1 MYTTIA
7 LILGAI
13 VLGLALKFF
22 FPHRINRFLAG
33 ETYSE
38 DDTFRPPSNPEDILE
53 GLPTGF
59 FVLNND
65 LVVTYANSSFAK
77 ELGTLRNELIN
88 SSLEE
93 IFDVSEGLKQSLM
106 ESPEDH
112 GENAAPR
119 NRAQVIYHDE
129 KGGKIKLQLIFSRID
144 EDNGTQYICM
154 VPTMT
159 DLDAS
164 RDQLRKTER
173 LKALGE
179 MVSGLAHEI
188 NNPLTGV
195 VGFANLLLET
205 DEDSPHEQELK
216 IIQKNAQRC
225 KDIIEN
231 MLGFIRSEEPES
243 DDLDINEILDSTI
256 KLTRRDL
263 DINDIEITRNLDPEL
278 PSLKANR
285 TQLEEIFVNL
295 LNNAKDE
302 LKNHPKEDRKISVKT
317 KPADKNKIMVTV
329 EDSGSGIPENERD
342 KIFEPFFTH
351 KQTGEGTGLGLP
363 IVQGI
368 VSGLEGE
375 ITVSESEMGGAK
387 FEVALP
393 TGESRKKL
401 EGQATR
407 ASHSQR
413 LPTDLNDMMVIED
426 EESIRHLFDKFG
438 EENNLR
444 SEFFENPIQGIEYL
458 NHRRPEYDPDII
470 FLDLIFPGKLR
481 GRDFVDWV
489 DEHRA
494 SLLDRIIIMTGN
506 PDDDQINLIEKHENI
521 PIITKPLNFS
531 ELIQTIN
538 QRQTKRLE

>member
-1 MYTTIA
+1 MYTIIA

-33 ETYSE
+33 ETYPD
-38 DDTFRPPSNPEDILE
+38 DDTFRPPSNPDDILE
-53 GLPTGF
+53 GLPTGV
-59 FVLNND
+59 FVLNED

-77 ELGTLRNELIN
+77 ELGTLRNELLD
-88 SSLEE
+88 STLEE

-129 KGGKIKLQLIFSRID
+129 KGGKIKLQLIFSRIN

-317 KPADKNKIMVTV
+317 KPADKNKIVVTV

-351 KQTGEGTGLGLP
+351 KKTGEGTGLGLP

-375 ITVSESEMGGAK
+375 ISVSESEMGGAK

-413 LPTDLNDMMVIED
+413 LPTDLKDMMVIED

-444 SEFFENPIQGIEYL
+444 REFFENPLQAIEYL
-458 NHRRPEYDPDII
+458 NHRRPEYDPDVI

-489 DEHRA
+489 EENRA
-494 SLLDRIIIMTGN
+494 SLLDRIIVMTGN

-521 PIITKPLNFS
+521 PLITKPLNFS

-538 QRQTKRLE
+538 QRQNIRSE